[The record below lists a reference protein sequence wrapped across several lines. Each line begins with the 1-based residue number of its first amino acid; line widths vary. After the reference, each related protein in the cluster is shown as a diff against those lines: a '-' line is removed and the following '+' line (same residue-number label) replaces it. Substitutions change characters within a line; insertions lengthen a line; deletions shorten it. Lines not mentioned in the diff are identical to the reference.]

1 MSDPNP
7 ELLMNIK
14 AMKIFFCPQ
23 ELNDK
28 PLTSVVQDP
37 FHSRPS
43 PVYDALGHINLLELD
58 L

>member
-1 MSDPNP
+1 VSDPNP
-7 ELLMNIK
+7 KLLTNIE
-14 AMKIFFCPQ
+14 ATKIFFCPQ

-37 FHSRPS
+37 FHSWPF
-43 PVYDALGHINLLELD
+43 PVYDALGHINSLELD